1 MLGIAYRRRFNRS
14 FWVKPVAWL
23 FYGVFA
29 VAAMWYAPRHIPVKL
44 ERFEPTLPAPQAMDA
59 QAWWQ
64 HDWSTLPA
72 RRNEFDDDQR
82 WPLDVQVAGPLA
94 PLQAQLEARG
104 WKRQE
109 QAGWQQALLMLDK
122 NTGADELPVLPAT
135 LDTRVEALLM
145 VRQGAKP
152 DERYVLRLWPAPAQL
167 QPGNTPLWL
176 GSAQTL
182 RYERHFEW
190 IGMWHPLRGVDP
202 ALNAVKDA
210 VQDLPQR
217 EDVHSE
223 TGLPVLRLKTTP

>member
-1 MLGIAYRRRFNRS
+1 
-14 FWVKPVAWL
+14 
-23 FYGVFA
+23 
-29 VAAMWYAPRHIPVKL
+29 
-44 ERFEPTLPAPQAMDA
+44 MDT

-64 HDWSTLPA
+64 HDWATLPA

-135 LDTRVEALLM
+135 LETRVEALLM
-145 VRQGAKP
+145 VRPGTHR

-223 TGLPVLRLKTTP
+223 TGLPVLRLKTTTP